1 MRKKSGFSLVE
12 TMVVLL
18 VITIVLG
25 SAAPIINKKMINR
38 SGEDSPWTFQNQNIA
53 YNLKPEG
60 EKIVSIG
67 ADKPTTIKPK
77 LYLKT
82 DDSNNH
88 PHITFGDKNNNT
100 LNLFATDGNIW
111 FSNSA
116 PFDNSNKAF
125 ATNSVVLGKSA
136 EAANNDA
143 VVLGNSLRVDSGINI
158 ANITVSDN
166 EQKIS
171 DKITVTSNVNLKTEK
186 AEINISDSD
195 FTIETDNVSISQNA
209 IGAIKFDD
217 GKTNVGNIKVGTY
230 KKDPNTDLEKNIVA
244 IGNDVKRTLTNTI
257 ENSVVI
263 GNKNNYEASNVIGIG
278 NNLKINDNNNTT
290 GLAGKRGNNT
300 IAIGN
305 DFYTYTDTVTRL
317 LSNPI
322 IIGNGFGYTE
332 GFELDKI
339 MPGRLKNGHGLS
351 YHDIYSPNLYT
362 INNIIVLGG
371 ENDTVYFSG
380 DLTVDKD
387 VNFNTVDKNA
397 RTRIRISERGKDD
410 GEDNL
415 YWLWKRN
422 VTTIWGA
429 IDDKKGDVGWTTTD
443 QSSYS
448 DRRLKNIGKV
458 FTGGLDEIKKLEV
471 FNYTFKKD
479 KEKTPRVGI
488 MAQDLQKIFPQ
499 AVFKGED
506 GFLRIRMEDMFYS
519 LVNAIKE
526 LDNKITEL
534 NTEIAELNS
543 ILNDLEKKNK
553 TLKKR
558 TTKLEKKLEKKLC
571 HSKSVKNKSAKA

>member
-53 YNLKPEG
+53 YNLNPED

-67 ADKPTTIKPK
+67 ADKPTTTTTTIKPK
-77 LYLKT
+77 LYIKT
-82 DDSNNH
+82 DNNKFR
-88 PHITFGDKNNNT
+88 PHIMFDE
-100 LNLFATDGNIW
+100 LPLYALSGNIW
-111 FSNSA
+111 FSEQT
-116 PFDNSNKAF
+116 PFIPGSPTPKCG
-125 ATNSVVLGKSA
+125 NSVVLGK
-136 EAANNDA
+136 EATISSSNA
-143 VVLGNSLRVDSGINI
+143 VVLGESLIVDSGINI
-158 ANITVSDN
+158 ANIITVSDN

-171 DKITVTSNVNLKTEK
+171 DKITVASNVNLKTEN
-186 AEINISDSD
+186 AEINISDSN
-195 FTIETDNVSISQNA
+195 FTIETDNVSISQYA
-209 IGAIKFDD
+209 IGAIKFNNS
-217 GKTNVGNIKVGTY
+217 KTDIGNNIRVGTY

-244 IGNDVKRTLTNTI
+244 IGNDVKRRLTNTI

-263 GNKNNYEASNVIGIG
+263 GNKNRYEASNVIGIG
-278 NNLKINDNNNTT
+278 NNLTINYNNNTAL
-290 GLAGKRGNNT
+290 LAGKRGNNT

-305 DFYTYTDTVTRL
+305 DFYTYTDTAMRL

-322 IIGNGFGYTE
+322 IIGNGFNYTE
-332 GFELDKI
+332 SFEINKI
-339 MPGRLKNGHGLS
+339 RKGHINNGDGLP
-351 YHDIYSPNLYT
+351 YEDIYNPNLYT
-362 INNIIVLGG
+362 IDNIIVLGG
-371 ENDTVYFSG
+371 KNDTVYFPG
-380 DLTVDKD
+380 NLTVDKD
-387 VNFNTVDKNA
+387 VNFNTVDKKA
-397 RTRIRISERGKDD
+397 RTKVRLSKKDSHD
-410 GEDNL
+410 GNAL
-415 YWLWKRN
+415 YTLYRN
-422 VTTIWGA
+422 
-429 IDDKKGDVGWTTTD
+429 DKSNIGWTTDD

-506 GFLRIRMEDMFYS
+506 GFLRIRMEDIFYS